1 MPFRPMP
8 LVTVM
13 PAFVL
18 ASPPSHLPYWL
29 AIFVPAALFFAWNP
43 GLFRGKDQLPKRSWV
58 LLTILTVLS
67 IAYFVSSWAN
77 GIEYQGR
84 TYTIV
89 ICVANFLWL
98 AALWDLFRSAR
109 ICRLGQVFFFIRR
122 SLHEWLGIFSIAE
135 SCRKSSRIA
144 DEWRKIA
151 IALIGT
157 PTAVPGRRKRGPGY
171 IQRR

>member
-1 MPFRPMP
+1 MKAWYQTVAVGVGLVLLAWIGISKEVPVPFRPMP

-98 AALWDLFRSAR
+98 AALWAILYRSAR
-109 ICRLGQVFFFIRR
+109 LSSFRASLLFHSALFAWLAWYAFPYLGE
-122 SLHEWLGIFSIAE
+122 L
-135 SCRKSSRIA
+135 
-144 DEWRKIA
+144 
-151 IALIGT
+151 
-157 PTAVPGRRKRGPGY
+157 P
-171 IQRR
+171 

>member
-1 MPFRPMP
+1 MKAWHQTVAIGVGLVLLAWIGISKEVLVPFRPMP

-98 AALWDLFRSAR
+98 AALWAILYCSAR
-109 ICRLGQVFFFIRR
+109 LSSFRTNLFFHSALFASLAWYAFPYLGE
-122 SLHEWLGIFSIAE
+122 L
-135 SCRKSSRIA
+135 
-144 DEWRKIA
+144 
-151 IALIGT
+151 
-157 PTAVPGRRKRGPGY
+157 P
-171 IQRR
+171 